1 MMNLNTRFSVLHV
14 KVLTLKG
21 TQRRKRTKKERERKM
36 LKYRPGKKVKLS
48 RGPARPGSNPGPVER
63 HLSFYTSC
71 SVRCVWGFWWF
82 LPFKCILILHLFRAD
97 AEAHPGH
104 GLVLDHVCLSE
115 IAGWPLII

>member
-82 LPFKCILILHLFRAD
+82 LPFELHVYSSTWSE
-97 AEAHPGH
+97 AEA
-104 GLVLDHVCLSE
+104 LSAYGVVPE
-115 IAGWPLII
+115 